1 MKTDCLIFKADGI
14 EDGSESENYLWYLNR
29 LSFESEIY
37 GWRFSNKHEF
47 EHKIPNCFLKVK
59 TLGKTS
65 VIVLLKNQL
74 IMNVKRM
81 M

>member
-47 EHKIPNCFLKVK
+47 EHKSPNCFLRVK
-59 TLGKTS
+59 SVGKSLT
-65 VIVLLKNQL
+65 VRL
-74 IMNVKRM
+74 R
-81 M
+81 